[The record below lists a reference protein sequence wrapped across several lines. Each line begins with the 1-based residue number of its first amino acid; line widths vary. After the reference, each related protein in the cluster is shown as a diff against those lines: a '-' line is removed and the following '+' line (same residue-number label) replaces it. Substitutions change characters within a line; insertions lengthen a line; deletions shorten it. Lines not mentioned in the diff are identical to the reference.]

1 MVHQAHRLHRSRD
14 NRFLFGVA
22 GGLAEYFDV
31 DPVLV
36 RMAWILLTVATVG
49 LAILFYIGLTVS
61 MPNDRKRESAVQ
73 LANESADNSAD
84 GVVECNPGNGS
95 TKRHVARNVFGVG
108 LITIGITILLQ
119 QLDVLGSIRWGI
131 VWPAAIL
138 LIGLIILLPSMVAIS
153 SRLWVSKARSVNDSS
168 GDSSDS
174 VAAAGNDDGAPKR
187 HVARN
192 VLGAALSGV
201 GATMLLEQLDVL
213 ASIRWDIV
221 WPVAIVLL
229 GVSILLP
236 SIIESRR

>member
-1 MVHQAHRLHRSRD
+1 MVHQADRLHRSRD

-49 LAILFYIGLTVS
+49 LAILFYIGLTIS
-61 MPNDRKRESAVQ
+61 MPNDRKRESAVK
-73 LANESADNSAD
+73 LEKDSAVDSAD
-84 GVVECNPGNGS
+84 GVVEGNPGNGS

-138 LIGLIILLPSMVAIS
+138 VIGLIILLPSMVAIT
-153 SRLWVSKARSVNDSS
+153 SRLWVSKARFANDSS
-168 GDSSDS
+168 GDNSDS
-174 VAAAGNDDGAPKR
+174 GAAAGDDDGAPKR

-192 VLGAALSGV
+192 VLGVGLSGV

-221 WPVAIVLL
+221 WPVAIVLV
-229 GVSILLP
+229 GVSVLLP

>member
-1 MVHQAHRLHRSRD
+1 MGHRL
-14 NRFLFGVA
+14 A
-22 GGLAEYFDV
+22 
-31 DPVLV
+31 
-36 RMAWILLTVATVG
+36 
-49 LAILFYIGLTVS
+49 
-61 MPNDRKRESAVQ
+61 
-73 LANESADNSAD
+73 
-84 GVVECNPGNGS
+84 
-95 TKRHVARNVFGVG
+95 
-108 LITIGITILLQ
+108 
-119 QLDVLGSIRWGI
+119 
-131 VWPAAIL
+131 AAIL

-153 SRLWVSKARSVNDSS
+153 SRLWVSKARSANDSS

>member
-49 LAILFYIGLTVS
+49 LAVLFYVGLTIS
-61 MPNDRKRESAVQ
+61 MPNDRKRESAVKI
-73 LANESADNSAD
+73 AKESADDSA
-84 GVVECNPGNGS
+84 VCAVEGNLDNGT

-108 LITIGITILLQ
+108 LIVIGITILLQ

-138 LIGLIILLPSMVAIS
+138 LIGLIILLPSMVAVS
-153 SRLWVSKARSVNDSS
+153 SRLWVSKARSANDSS